1 MLDGSGSTSTGDTS
15 TASNTDAATSW
26 AATSQ
31 PEGFTG
37 RYRSGPEDA
46 PVRVVIFSDYQCSDC
61 RGLEMQAKVL
71 LGTRSDVSLSAK
83 QFPLDVRCNPAMSTT
98 MHENACKAAKIAEA
112 AGLLRGNDG
121 FWQMHHWLF
130 ERGGQFTDA
139 DLQRKLQEWG
149 YDAAEFDRA
158 MNSAEVAQ
166 RIRHDTLEAESLGIF
181 FTPMVFINGV
191 ELRGYRTERALI
203 RAVELIA
210 ASNPAPGS
218 PLTDRPPAAASKYV
232 DDWRHNPRQIMPQPF
247 HVFPLGASAADAPVR
262 IDVFADLQDANSA
275 ELDAKVRAH
284 AEKLPNVVY
293 VFHPFPFDQAC
304 NSVVSRTVN
313 PLGCRA
319 ARAAE
324 TAGILGGDEAYWKM
338 QQWLLA
344 NRESFTDQSLRAAAT
359 AQGLD
364 ADRYFE
370 TLESTP
376 VSAAIGREV
385 AAAKALN
392 VNQLPSVYI
401 NGRFLP
407 RWKHSETDIIGKVI
421 ETVTAQ
427 TNPQ

>member
-1 MLDGSGSTSTGDTS
+1 
-15 TASNTDAATSW
+15 
-26 AATSQ
+26 
-31 PEGFTG
+31 
-37 RYRSGPEDA
+37 
-46 PVRVVIFSDYQCSDC
+46 
-61 RGLEMQAKVL
+61 
-71 LGTRSDVSLSAK
+71 
-83 QFPLDVRCNPAMSTT
+83 
-98 MHENACKAAKIAEA
+98 
-112 AGLLRGNDG
+112 
-121 FWQMHHWLF
+121 
-130 ERGGQFTDA
+130 
-139 DLQRKLQEWG
+139 
-149 YDAAEFDRA
+149 
-158 MNSAEVAQ
+158 
-166 RIRHDTLEAESLGIF
+166 
-181 FTPMVFINGV
+181 
-191 ELRGYRTERALI
+191 
-203 RAVELIA
+203 
-210 ASNPAPGS
+210 
-218 PLTDRPPAAASKYV
+218 
-232 DDWRHNPRQIMPQPF
+232 
-247 HVFPLGASAADAPVR
+247 
-262 IDVFADLQDANSA
+262 
-275 ELDAKVRAH
+275 
-284 AEKLPNVVY
+284 
-293 VFHPFPFDQAC
+293 
-304 NSVVSRTVN
+304 VN

>member
-1 MLDGSGSTSTGDTS
+1 L
-15 TASNTDAATSW
+15 
-26 AATSQ
+26 
-31 PEGFTG
+31 
-37 RYRSGPEDA
+37 
-46 PVRVVIFSDYQCSDC
+46 
-61 RGLEMQAKVL
+61 
-71 LGTRSDVSLSAK
+71 
-83 QFPLDVRCNPAMSTT
+83 
-98 MHENACKAAKIAEA
+98 H
-112 AGLLRGNDG
+112 
-121 FWQMHHWLF
+121 
-130 ERGGQFTDA
+130 
-139 DLQRKLQEWG
+139 EWG
-149 YDAAEFDRA
+149 YDSAEFDQA
-158 MNSAEVAQ
+158 KNSAEVAQ

-181 FTPMVFINGV
+181 FTPLVFINGV

-210 ASNPAPGS
+210 AANPAPGS

-232 DDWRHNPRQIMPQPF
+232 DDWRHNPKQVMPQPF
-247 HVFPLGASAADAPVR
+247 HVFPTDASAADAPVR

-284 AEKLPNVVY
+284 AERLPNVVY

-313 PLGCRA
+313 ALGCRA

-324 TAGILGGDEAYWKM
+324 TADILGGNEAYWKM
-338 QQWLLA
+338 QQWLMA
-344 NRESFTDQSLRAAAT
+344 NRESFNDQTLRAAAT
-359 AQGLD
+359 SQGLD
-364 ADRYFE
+364 ADRFFE

-385 AAAKALN
+385 AAAKALS
-392 VNQLPSVYI
+392 VNQLPSIYI